1 MTSIIGADP
10 KNQLMPGQ
18 QENKGGRKEV
28 EGVAGVGSFC
38 LRWGWVGSME
48 EQSPGHGLRRSL
60 EEEQH
65 GRRRSW
71 HSPEATRP
79 PPAMRLGAPQ

>member
-1 MTSIIGADP
+1 MTSIIGAEP
-10 KNQLMPGQ
+10 KNQLKPGQ
-18 QENKGGRKEV
+18 QENKGRRKEV
-28 EGVAGVGSFC
+28 EGVAGVGSLC

-48 EQSPGHGLRRSL
+48 EQSPGHGLRSL
-60 EEEQH
+60 EEEEH